1 MGRSAAATDLRSSW
15 EMNRIETLIK
25 CTTQVCTTVL
35 GKVASMASGKPVS
48 PSTQAI
54 NTSCIPRL
62 RSSANTP
69 AQNLAPSDVCTQ
81 MPSTCLIP
89 SQSTPTAMWA
99 ALLRTWLDSLTFTT
113 RASKCLVAQLGA
125 QRALQMGLNIP
136 DCHAA
141 RIQRNDHVGQ
151 PAESAGA
158 LGHQLRL
165 KAAIAV
171 PRGD

>member
-48 PSTQAI
+48 AATQAN

-113 RASKCLVAQLGA
+113 RASKYMIGWIDSNGRLCQAFTSSATASVMLEIVSW
-125 QRALQMGLNIP
+125 LNW
-136 DCHAA
+136 
-141 RIQRNDHVGQ
+141 
-151 PAESAGA
+151 
-158 LGHQLRL
+158 
-165 KAAIAV
+165 
-171 PRGD
+171 